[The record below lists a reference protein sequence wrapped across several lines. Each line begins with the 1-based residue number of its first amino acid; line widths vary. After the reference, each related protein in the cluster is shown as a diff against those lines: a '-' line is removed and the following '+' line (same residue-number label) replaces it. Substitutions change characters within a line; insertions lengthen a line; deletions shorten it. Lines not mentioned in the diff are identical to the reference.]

1 LELVGVVEKMSQNVP
16 RNYSAKD
23 LVDSA
28 PDTRYTGPLYAMADR
43 DDDWHYRTVR
53 FLQLSR
59 DEIIVPVSVLP
70 EAAYLLA
77 AHLGA
82 KAEQRLVQSI
92 VTGEMEVEE
101 LTIPD
106 LRRSLELM
114 RRYEDA
120 QIGFVD
126 ATVIAIAERLK
137 LKRILTTDR
146 RDFSLM
152 RPRHCKQFELL
163 P

>member
-1 LELVGVVEKMSQNVP
+1 
-16 RNYSAKD
+16 
-23 LVDSA
+23 
-28 PDTRYTGPLYAMADR
+28 MADR
-43 DDDWHYRTVR
+43 DDDWHHRVVR

-59 DEIIVPVSVLP
+59 DELLVPVTVLP
-70 EAAYLLA
+70 EATYLLA

-82 KAEQRLVQSI
+82 KAEPRLIQSI
-92 VTGEMEVEE
+92 IGGEFEVEE
-101 LTIPD
+101 LTISD

-126 ATVIAIAERLK
+126 ATVVAIAERLK
-137 LKRILTTDR
+137 LRRILTTDR
-146 RDFSLM
+146 RDFSLV
-152 RPRHCKQFELL
+152 RPRHCNEFELL

>member
-1 LELVGVVEKMSQNVP
+1 
-16 RNYSAKD
+16 
-23 LVDSA
+23 
-28 PDTRYTGPLYAMADR
+28 MADR

-152 RPRHCKQFELL
+152 RPRHCKQFKLL